1 MHRAPSRY
9 TVMLSALLAAV
20 LAGGCKAP
28 PTKEE
33 TLAVDYGPRPDNYQ
47 EIIRDY
53 LKIRLRDPVAAV
65 IEFKTGP
72 TQMYQQ
78 DTLLRPL
85 RYGWAACVWVNDKNR
100 EGAYEGF
107 FPMVFYIRDGKA
119 VTVNGGPGDNIVGVR
134 YAYKGCEEL
143 GTPFSKP

>member
-1 MHRAPSRY
+1 MNRVPRVSPAILG
-9 TVMLSALLAAV
+9 VVLAAV
-20 LAGGCKAP
+20 LGGCKAP
-28 PTKEE
+28 PTQAE
-33 TLAVDYGPRPDNYQ
+33 LAAVDYGPRPDNYQ

-65 IEFKTGP
+65 IEFKTAP

-100 EGAYEGF
+100 EGAYDGF
-107 FPMVFYIRDGKA
+107 FPMVFYIRNGKP

-143 GTPFSKP
+143 GAPFRK